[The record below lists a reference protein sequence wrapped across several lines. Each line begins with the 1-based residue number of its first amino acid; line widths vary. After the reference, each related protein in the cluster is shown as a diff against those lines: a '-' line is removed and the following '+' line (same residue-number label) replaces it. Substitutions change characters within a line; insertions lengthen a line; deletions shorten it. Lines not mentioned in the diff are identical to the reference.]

1 MDFIDSEVHIMD
13 KITHA
18 MRQEKWKA
26 IIQECNNSGM
36 NKRDWLAAHNI
47 NPKTF
52 YQWQRKLRME
62 IGTELALAQNNALAP
77 VKNRPDFCQ
86 LTPPVPSV
94 QSKAVI
100 TAGNLNIGL
109 SEDISDEFLLRILR
123 AVSHV

>member
-1 MDFIDSEVHIMD
+1 MD

-52 YQWQRKLRME
+52 YGWQRKLRME
-62 IGTELALAQNNALAP
+62 LGTELVLAQNNALTSM
-77 VKNRPDFCQ
+77 KNEPSFCQ
-86 LTPPVPSV
+86 ITEPVVNTGRSTGKPAAIIS
-94 QSKAVI
+94 
-100 TAGNLNIGL
+100 TGNMSIEV
-109 SEDISDEFLLRILR
+109 SEDISDDFLIRLMR
-123 AVSHV
+123 AASNV